1 VNGEPISLREA
12 RLLVTDGIA
21 ELSHQRAQARNP
33 LTAALREDYADAIA
47 WLHGARNV
55 RVLII
60 TGSGGSFCA
69 GGDVKDMYRRMHSDD
84 PALNSPQAACRRI
97 DAAQRWLMQLRTLE
111 IPVIAAVDGVA
122 YGAGFSLAL
131 QADFILASTR
141 AAFCMSFARVGLV
154 PDFGALHLLPR
165 LIGLAKARELMM
177 TARRV
182 EAEEAVRLG
191 FVHSVHSPHALPEA
205 AHAFASR
212 LAQGPPEALGITKRL
227 LERSLDTDY
236 ATMAM
241 LEASGQGIAMA
252 SPYHR
257 DAVARFARGEA
268 PTYDWDSPAQGE

>member
-1 VNGEPISLREA
+1 MNGEPFPLREA
-12 RLLVTDGIA
+12 RLLVADGIA
-21 ELSHQRAQARNP
+21 ELSHQRPQARNP
-33 LTAALREDYADAIA
+33 LTAALREDYAQAIA
-47 WLHGARNV
+47 WLHGRHDV
-55 RVLII
+55 RALIL

-69 GGDVKDMYRRMHSDD
+69 GGDVKDMYRRMQSDD
-84 PALNSPQAACRRI
+84 PALNSPQAARRRI
-97 DAAQRWLMQLRTLE
+97 DDAQRWLMQLRTLE

-131 QADFILASTR
+131 QADFIFASTS
-141 AAFCMSFARVGLV
+141 AAFCMSFARMRLV

-177 TARRV
+177 TARRI

-191 FVHSVHSPHALPEA
+191 FVHSVHPPHLLQGVV
-205 AHAFASR
+205 HDFACR
-212 LAQGPPEALGITKRL
+212 IAQGPPEALGITKRL

-257 DAVARFARGEA
+257 EAVARFAAGEA
-268 PTYDWDSPAQGE
+268 PAYDWDRLAKGE